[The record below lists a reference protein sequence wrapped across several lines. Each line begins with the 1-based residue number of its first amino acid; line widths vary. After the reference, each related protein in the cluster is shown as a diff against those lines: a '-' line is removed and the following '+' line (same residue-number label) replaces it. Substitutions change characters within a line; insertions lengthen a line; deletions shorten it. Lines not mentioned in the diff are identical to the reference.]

1 MKNLINRIRR
11 DPQVFRV
18 EETPTLVTVY
28 VKVPISTFN
37 NPDVIELKKFRAVI
51 VTSAVNG

>member
-18 EETPTLVTVY
+18 EETSTLVTVY
-28 VKVPISTFN
+28 LKIPISTFN

>member
-37 NPDVIELKKFRAVI
+37 HSDVIELQKFIPVI
-51 VTSAVNG
+51 VTSTVNE